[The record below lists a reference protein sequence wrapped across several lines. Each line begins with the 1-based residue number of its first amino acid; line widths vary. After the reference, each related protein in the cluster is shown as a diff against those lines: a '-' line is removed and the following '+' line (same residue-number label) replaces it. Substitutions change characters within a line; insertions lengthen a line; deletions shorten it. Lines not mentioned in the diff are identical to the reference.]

1 MKAWYKGTGMI
12 VNKRKNDIVFN
23 IVNYA
28 IFGIFTLLCVIP
40 FYYLFINTISDNDLV
55 KRGLVKFIPSGI
67 HFNNYLEVFKLR
79 GLGNAA
85 FISLSRTLIGTFLT
99 VLSSAFVGY
108 LVTKDKMWGRKFWY
122 RYIIIT
128 MYFSAGLIPWY
139 MNMVMLHLNENFL
152 AYILPRMIAPFSI
165 ILVKT
170 YIESIPPSLE
180 ESASI
185 DGAGTIT
192 IFLRI
197 MLPLVKPIL
206 ATIALFAAV
215 DHWNSFMDTL
225 FLMTDERLFTL
236 QFVLWRYLNEAN
248 YLAMIMRSGTTVAA
262 AASQALTPRT
272 IQMTISMVVVFPIL
286 CTYPFLQRFFIK
298 GIMVGAIKG

>member
-1 MKAWYKGTGMI
+1 MMVKS
-12 VNKRKNDIVFN
+12 NKKHDVVFN
-23 IVNYA
+23 IINYT
-28 IFGIFTLLCVIP
+28 IFGVLTLLCVIP

-55 KRGLVKFIPSGI
+55 KRGLIRLIPHGF
-67 HFNNYLEVFKLR
+67 HLNNYVEVFKLR
-79 GLGNAA
+79 GLGQAA
-85 FISLSRTLIGTFLT
+85 FISLSRTIGGTALT
-99 VLSSAFVGY
+99 VLASAFVGY
-108 LVTKDKMWGRKFWY
+108 LVTKKNMWGRKFWY

-139 MNMVMLHLNENFL
+139 MNMVTLRLLNNFL
-152 AYILPRMIAPFSI
+152 AYILPTMIAPFSI

-192 IFLRI
+192 IFTKI
-197 MLPLVKPIL
+197 ILPLIKPIL
-206 ATIALFAAV
+206 ATIAIFAAV
-215 DHWNSFMDTL
+215 SHWNSFMDTL
-225 FLMTDERLFTL
+225 FLMTNEKLFSL

-248 YLAMIMRSGTTVAA
+248 YLASIMRSGTTVAVNA
-262 AASQALTPRT
+262 AQALTPRT

-286 CTYPFLQRFFIK
+286 CAYPFMQRFFIK

>member
-1 MKAWYKGTGMI
+1 MMVISKK
-12 VNKRKNDIVFN
+12 KRDLVFS
-23 IVNYA
+23 IINYTV
-28 IFGIFTLLCVIP
+28 FGVFTLLCVIP

-55 KRGLVKFIPSGI
+55 KRGLIRLIPKGF
-67 HFNNYLEVFKLR
+67 HLNNYAEVFKLR
-79 GLGNAA
+79 GLGQAA
-85 FISLSRTLIGTFLT
+85 FISLSRTIGGTALT
-99 VLSSAFVGY
+99 VLASAFVGY
-108 LVTKDKMWGRKFWY
+108 LVTKKNMWGRKFWY
-122 RYIIIT
+122 RYIVIT

-139 MNMVMLHLNENFL
+139 MNMVTLRLLNNFL
-152 AYILPRMIAPFSI
+152 AYILPTMIAPFSI

-192 IFLRI
+192 IFSRI
-197 MLPLVKPIL
+197 ILPLIKPIL
-206 ATIALFAAV
+206 ATIAIFAAV
-215 DHWNSFMDTL
+215 GHWNSFMDTL
-225 FLMTDERLFTL
+225 FLMTNEKLFSL

-248 YLAMIMRSGTTVAA
+248 YLASIMRSGTTVAVNA
-262 AASQALTPRT
+262 AQALTPRT

-286 CTYPFLQRFFIK
+286 CAYPFMQRFFIK